1 MLHRHA
7 LTPPT
12 MRHKIVVAL
21 IAALVLLGLAAEF
34 FVAGSAA
41 VFESL
46 FYLALLGFVLGLL
59 RVLIPP
65 R

>member
-1 MLHRHA
+1 
-7 LTPPT
+7 
-12 MRHKIVVAL
+12 MRHKIAVAL

>member
-1 MLHRHA
+1 
-7 LTPPT
+7 
-12 MRHKIVVAL
+12 MRRKIAIAL
-21 IAALVLLGLAAEF
+21 IAGLVLLGLAAEF
-34 FVAGSAA
+34 FVAGPAA
-41 VFESL
+41 VFQSL